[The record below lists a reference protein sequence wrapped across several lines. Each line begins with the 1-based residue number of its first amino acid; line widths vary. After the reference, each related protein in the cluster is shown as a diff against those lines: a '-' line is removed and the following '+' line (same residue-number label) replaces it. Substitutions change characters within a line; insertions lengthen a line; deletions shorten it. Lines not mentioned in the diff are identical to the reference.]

1 MLQSEM
7 LASERHH
14 KPGFIALI
22 LACVAIFILTM
33 VFNGLA
39 GKAGAVFQSST
50 GDLSDKYYLNITPAG
65 WTFSIWG
72 FIYTWQALWLLYST
86 VLIFRKTD
94 NGPAYLNPEVLPPT
108 LFMVYFINFGLN
120 IAWLFLWDREIIAA
134 AFPVL
139 FLTAFTLYI
148 CLFLVYRSTDKYAT
162 ALIKEN
168 RKYDVWLVRLL
179 VHNGLAIYATWTSV
193 ATLLN
198 LAHTIAYKSSTP
210 IDQNDASTV
219 ALSVLSA
226 EIAAFYS
233 TDIFFLDRY
242 SRYTFTPYIVLIV
255 ALSGSVAKNYTY
267 GTRNSIFIAVLLAI
281 AIAMGIVK
289 LVVLIWRH
297 VTKPIYDTKVFD
309 EVKSSHPHGTVEL

>member
-1 MLQSEM
+1 MPTSD
-7 LASERHH
+7 RHH
-14 KPGFIALI
+14 KPWFIALI
-22 LACVAIFILTM
+22 LACVAIFVLTL

-39 GKAGAVFQSST
+39 ARPGALFKSST

-72 FIYTWQALWLLYST
+72 FIYAWQALWLLYS
-86 VLIFRKTD
+86 VILIFRKTD
-94 NGPAYLNPEVLPPT
+94 AGPIYLNPEVLPPT
-108 LFMVYFINFGLN
+108 LFIVYFINLGLN
-120 IAWLFLWDREIIAA
+120 IAWLFLWDQEIIAA

-162 ALIKEN
+162 AIIKEN

-179 VHNGLAIYATWTSV
+179 VHNGLAIYATWTSI

-198 LAHTIAYKSSTP
+198 LAHTIAYKASTS

-219 ALSVLSA
+219 ALSILSA
-226 EIAAFYS
+226 EIVAFYS
-233 TDIFFLDRY
+233 TDIFILDRY

-255 ALSGSVAKNYTY
+255 AISGSVSKNYTY
-267 GTRNSIFIAVLLAI
+267 GTRNSIFIAVLLAV
-281 AIAMGIVK
+281 AIAMGVVKVIV
-289 LVVLIWRH
+289 LFWRH
-297 VTKPIYDTKVFD
+297 VTKPIYDTKISE
-309 EVKSSHPHGTVEL
+309 EVKHTLPYGTVEL